1 MASTD
6 LKIIIAGSGIGG
18 LSAAIALE
26 LSGLNYVVLE
36 QESISSS
43 VDNSSEEAPDT
54 CPIGG
59 AIQVGPA
66 ALHFLR
72 QLGVYEEMQKFSKP
86 VSGFSMNEHDRNFV
100 GRIDMSTHR
109 ER

>member
-6 LKIIIAGSGIGG
+6 LRIIIAGSGIAG

-26 LSGLNYVVLE
+26 LAGLNYIILE
-36 QESISSS
+36 QEPASRDSPPNESA
-43 VDNSSEEAPDT
+43 DMTP
-54 CPIGG
+54 GG
-59 AIQVGPA
+59 AIQVGPT

-72 QLGVYEEMQKFSKP
+72 QLGVYEEIQKFSKP
-86 VSGFSMNEHDRNFV
+86 VSGFSMNEHDMNYL
-100 GRIDMSTHR
+100 GRIDMSNHR

>member
-26 LSGLNYVVLE
+26 LAGLNYIILE
-36 QESISSS
+36 QDPVSSS
-43 VDNSSEEAPDT
+43 VNNSPDEQADT
-54 CPIGG
+54 SPVGG
-59 AIQVGPA
+59 AIQVGPT

-86 VSGFSMNEHDRNFV
+86 VSGFSMNEHDRNYV